1 MYKINENYFNEFIDI
16 CKAFEYSP
24 MLDSKVLDDMI
35 KNAEDNRKQS
45 SANIGKNPSVI
56 DNQETKTVITT
67 DLPGYKKE
75 GIKITTTSKVLSV
88 SVEGVRGKKTYNYT
102 LTDIADYQKISSKF
116 EDGVLTIEVPNKAEA
131 TPVEIKV
138 W

>member
-1 MYKINENYFNEFIDI
+1 MYKINVEDYFKEIDSI
-16 CKAFEYSP
+16 AKTYNWETLFGDFSKCCGDKTC
-24 MLDSKVLDDMI
+24 DSTCEKPV
-35 KNAEDNRKQS
+35 
-45 SANIGKNPSVI
+45 GKNPSVI
-56 DNQETKTVITT
+56 DNQDTKTVITT

-88 SVEGVRGKKTYNYT
+88 VVEGTRGKKTYNYT

>member
-1 MYKINENYFNEFIDI
+1 MYKINVDDYFRDMTKPFDWETYFSEF
-16 CKAFEYSP
+16 
-24 MLDSKVLDDMI
+24 SKCCGSKTCEKPV
-35 KNAEDNRKQS
+35 
-45 SANIGKNPSVI
+45 GKNPSVI

>member
-1 MYKINENYFNEFIDI
+1 MYKINEKYLSEIENFAKEFDKFWNPVY
-16 CKAFEYSP
+16 CTCSNTCEKP
-24 MLDSKVLDDMI
+24 V
-35 KNAEDNRKQS
+35 
-45 SANIGKNPSVI
+45 GKNPSVI

-88 SVEGVRGKKTYNYT
+88 VVEGTRGKKTYNYT

>member
-1 MYKINENYFNEFIDI
+1 MYKINEKYLSEIENFAKEFDKFWNPVD
-16 CKAFEYSP
+16 CTC
-24 MLDSKVLDDMI
+24 SKTCEKPV
-35 KNAEDNRKQS
+35 
-45 SANIGKNPSVI
+45 GKNPSVI
-56 DNQETKTVITT
+56 DIQDTKTVITT

-88 SVEGVRGKKTYNYT
+88 VAEGTRGKKTYNYT

>member
-1 MYKINENYFNEFIDI
+1 MYKINEKYLIEIENFAKEFDKFWNPVD
-16 CKAFEYSP
+16 CTC
-24 MLDSKVLDDMI
+24 SKTCEKPV
-35 KNAEDNRKQS
+35 
-45 SANIGKNPSVI
+45 GKNPSVI

-88 SVEGVRGKKTYNYT
+88 VVEGTRGKKTYNYT

>member
-1 MYKINENYFNEFIDI
+1 MYKINENYLTEIENFAKEFDKFWNVADCT
-16 CKAFEYSP
+16 CKTCEKP
-24 MLDSKVLDDMI
+24 L
-35 KNAEDNRKQS
+35 
-45 SANIGKNPSVI
+45 GKNPSVI

-75 GIKITTTSKVLSV
+75 GIKITTTSKILSV

>member
-1 MYKINENYFNEFIDI
+1 MYKINVEDYFRDFGDMTKPFDWETYFNEF
-16 CKAFEYSP
+16 
-24 MLDSKVLDDMI
+24 SKCCGDKTCEKPV
-35 KNAEDNRKQS
+35 
-45 SANIGKNPSVI
+45 GKNPSVI

-88 SVEGVRGKKTYNYT
+88 VVEGTRGKKTYNYT

>member
-1 MYKINENYFNEFIDI
+1 MYKINENYLTKIENFAKEFDKLWNVADCT
-16 CKAFEYSP
+16 CKTCEK
-24 MLDSKVLDDMI
+24 LV
-35 KNAEDNRKQS
+35 
-45 SANIGKNPSVI
+45 GKNPSVI